1 MSDLISIVLPVFGLI
16 LLGYGAS
23 QLKLLGDKTGEG
35 LSDFVFTIAIP
46 ALIFRT
52 MAKAA
57 MPASQPWFYW
67 ISYFAGVAIV
77 WGFAMLVARR
87 VFGQT
92 HGESVVTG
100 FSAGQANTV
109 LVGIPLILR
118 AFGEE
123 GAAPLF
129 MLIAVHLPVT
139 MTAATLMIE
148 GSGGLDLRMLARRLA
163 THPILVGLFC
173 GVAFRFAEMPLS
185 GPLATMLDMLAGAAA
200 PCALIAMGVALKR
213 VGRPKE
219 GALTMIVAALK
230 LLVHPFLVWLFA
242 FRVFNVPP
250 VWAGVAVLFAAM
262 PTGVNA
268 YLFAERYRVGIALS
282 SGAIG
287 VTTGLSVLTALFW
300 LWCLGL

>member
-1 MSDLISIVLPVFGLI
+1 MTDLISIVLPVFGLI

-23 QLKLLGDKTGEG
+23 LTKLLGERTGEG
-35 LSDFVFTIAIP
+35 LSDFVFTLAIP

-52 MAKAA
+52 MAKTAA
-57 MPASQPWFYW
+57 PASQPWFYW
-67 ISYFAGVAIV
+67 ISYFAGVALV
-77 WGFAMLVARR
+77 WAFAMFIARR
-87 VFGQT
+87 VFAQS

-118 AFGEE
+118 AYGEE

-129 MLIAVHLPVT
+129 MLIAIHLPIT

-148 GSGGLDLRMLARRLA
+148 GARGLDVRVLLWRLA
-163 THPILVGLFC
+163 THPILLGLFC
-173 GVAFRFAEMPLS
+173 GVAFRMTGLPLS
-185 GPLATMLDMLAGAAA
+185 GPLASILDMLAAAA
-200 PCALIAMGVALKR
+200 PTCALVAMGVALKR
-213 VGRPKE
+213 VGMPKD
-219 GALTMIVAALK
+219 GALTVIVAALK
-230 LLVHPFLVWLFA
+230 LLAHPFLVWLFA
-242 FRVFNVPP
+242 FKIFHVPP

-268 YLFAERYRVGIALS
+268 YLFAERYRVGVALS

-287 VTTGLSVLTALFW
+287 VTTGLSVLSVMFW
-300 LWCLGL
+300 LWFLGL